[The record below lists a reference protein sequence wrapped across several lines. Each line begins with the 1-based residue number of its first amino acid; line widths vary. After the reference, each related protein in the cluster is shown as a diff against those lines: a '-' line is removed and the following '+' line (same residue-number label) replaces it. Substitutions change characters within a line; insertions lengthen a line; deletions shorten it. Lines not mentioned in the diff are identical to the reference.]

1 MFYKSIKIHARYLKI
16 YKELFRSPLDAL
28 MHSISF
34 QNKLDSI
41 LFPLSFVIDV
51 FFDDSSVGSTIA
63 NSINITTNDYNQRPF
78 YTSYKK
84 INQIL

>member
-1 MFYKSIKIHARYLKI
+1 MKSTASYSTPPWMLECIQ
-16 YKELFRSPLDAL
+16 
-28 MHSISF
+28 ISF

-78 YTSYKK
+78 LHLTRK
-84 INQIL
+84 

>member
-1 MFYKSIKIHARYLKI
+1 MVSKTI
-16 YKELFRSPLDAL
+16 YTYYEIYNELVNSPLDAR

-78 YTSYKK
+78 LHLTRK
-84 INQIL
+84 